1 MKILQELHLEAI
13 KDIGDDWEDSL
24 DKTVLT
30 DYFDKKQ
37 AASKSAE
44 ITEQIAIE
52 FAEWIDNKGYLYHPA
67 FKVWMLTN
75 KKFTSEQLFQE
86 FLKTRI

>member
-1 MKILQELHLEAI
+1 MKTLHELHLEAI

-37 AASKSAE
+37 AVSKSAE
-44 ITEQIAIE
+44 ITLKFAIE
-52 FAEWIDNKGYLYHPA
+52 KLESCLHAPSIRVGVVLEELQK
-67 FKVWMLTN
+67 
-75 KKFTSEQLFQE
+75 QLKE
-86 FLKTRI
+86 LEG